1 MHGRSCAIA
10 AIRTALCAVLL
21 CLHAQAD
28 DRVVVSAKA
37 QPEYTAQ
44 KFKDGRPRRETY
56 VVMEGKYYS
65 GATVDRSIER
75 MTFRQIVA
83 YLAQEL
89 AKREYWPGR
98 EPRDADLLL
107 VIDWGTTIPSVSMM
121 EMLARTNP
129 VPDAS
134 NSRDT
139 LTRASQAE
147 SGMDVG
153 GVDLLSGFGAD
164 VNLNADFAF
173 DLLQQ
178 QSDENDVAATQTNT
192 AGLLGYT
199 ETLRKYQNGMLPAV
213 NEITLRRTLEQERYF
228 VIVQAYDMRRWQ
240 KGRPNPVLWSV
251 RLNIGSPGNNFGMAM
266 SRMSKAGLDFFGRT
280 TGEATTVRS
289 KAYDG
294 SVKVAPLVILGE
306 VK

>member
-1 MHGRSCAIA
+1 MHVRSCALA
-10 AIRTALCAVLL
+10 ALWTALCAGLL
-21 CLHAQAD
+21 CPCVRAD
-28 DRVVVSAKA
+28 DRVIVSAKA
-37 QPEYTAQ
+37 SPEYTAQ
-44 KFKDGRPRRETY
+44 KFADGRFKRETY

-75 MTFRQIVA
+75 MPFRQIAA

-89 AKREYWPGR
+89 AKREYWPSR

-107 VIDWGTTIPSVSMM
+107 VMDWGTTIPSVSMM

-139 LTRASQAE
+139 LARASQTE
-147 SGMDVG
+147 SGMSAA

-164 VNLNADFAF
+164 VNINADFAF

-178 QSDENDVAATQTNT
+178 QSDENDAAATQANT

-199 ETLRKYQNGMLPAV
+199 DSLKKYKDGMLPAV

-228 VIVQAYDMRRWQ
+228 VVVQAYDMRSWQ
-240 KGRPNPVLWSV
+240 KGRPNKVLWSI
-251 RLNIGSPGNNFGMAM
+251 RLNISSPGNNFSMAM

-289 KAYDG
+289 KVYDG